1 MSKVVNKNCIELRK
15 HVNGDWVQMI
25 INHRLVFE
33 GHSIPDFIWL
43 DVLADT
49 NFDVSQTEYGDEEET
64 NE

>member
-1 MSKVVNKNCIELRK
+1 VSKNKNCIELRK
-15 HVNGDWVQMI
+15 CTSGDWVQMI

-49 NFDVSQTEYGDEEET
+49 NFDVSETEYSEEEID
-64 NE
+64 E